1 MNITEKIQTRVGAKV
16 DGIWGPKTR
25 AAVAAE
31 LGVKDDLKTIQAAVK
46 TTADGIIGPKT
57 LAAIADALEIYNPPA
72 KWPSQSEVRSGKSIF
87 GKAGD
92 ESNLQSIVPPY
103 PLYYEGNQVKTIRVH
118 WRIAD
123 AVLRVLERVKA
134 IYGLDRIH
142 ALGLDVYGGSY
153 NFRKTTTGTKYSMH
167 AWGVALDFD
176 PANNA
181 YAMKK
186 PRARFSA
193 PEYNAWWDCWEAEG
207 FHSLGREADADWM
220 HVQAPPF
227 K

>member
-1 MNITEKIQTRVGAKV
+1 MNITEKIQTRVGVKV

-31 LGVKDDLKTIQAAVK
+31 LGVKDDLKVIQAEVK

-72 KWPSQSEVRSGKSIF
+72 KWPSQSEVRTGKSIF

-92 ESNLQSIVPPY
+92 EGNLVNIVPPY
-103 PLYYEGNQVKTIRVH
+103 PLYYEGKQVKTIRVH
-118 WRIAD
+118 KLIAA
-123 AVLRVLERVKA
+123 AVLRVLERVLA
-134 IYGLDRIH
+134 IYGLERIH

-153 NFRKTTTGTKYSMH
+153 NNRKTTTGKATSLH

-176 PANNA
+176 PEHNA

-193 PEYNAWWDCWEAEG
+193 PEYNAWWDCWEAED
-207 FHSLGREADADWM
+207 FHALGRESGNDWM
-220 HVQAPPF
+220 HVQAPSL